1 MTTYRKWRGLSPR
14 HQGDKSGH
22 VFVSHQAGEYLG
34 QLSLEVGVELG
45 FYVEPVHVGED
56 GHDASQGVEVLN

>member
-1 MTTYRKWRGLSPR
+1 M
-14 HQGDKSGH
+14 
-22 VFVSHQAGEYLG
+22 FVSHQAGEYLG